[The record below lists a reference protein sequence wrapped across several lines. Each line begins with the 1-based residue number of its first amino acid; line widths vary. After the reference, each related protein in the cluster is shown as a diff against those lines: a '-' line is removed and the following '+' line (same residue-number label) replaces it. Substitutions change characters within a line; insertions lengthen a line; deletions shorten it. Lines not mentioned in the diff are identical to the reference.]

1 MRTRSESATA
11 DPMTF
16 DAPARV
22 IDARSASSANGVDAP
37 AARPRIVMLVA
48 NEFVHDTR
56 VYKEARS
63 LIEWGCD
70 VWVVAIARAGLPAR
84 ETQDGIEV
92 IRLTARAS
100 DIWRLG
106 VSLAVWWWRAALG
119 RMVPGEVRRA
129 SVPVDCRPGKD
140 GGAGATKN
148 GTAVHAAPRRRRSL
162 AARGYRATTQ
172 PIRKLAKKCRGK
184 ARSFGRRL
192 TPSATRVLALNYDFA
207 RQARALRPDVV
218 HAHDL
223 NTLLAGRM
231 VQRIDGTRL
240 VYDSHEL
247 FLERNIARKSRWRD
261 KLIWAPIERFC
272 IRHVDAAFSVAE
284 GICRHLA
291 KQYRIRKPH
300 LLRNVQPYEPPAPR
314 SRLLADDLGIAH
326 ERAIVLYPGAI
337 TINRGLEAMID
348 SAPMLDSAVYVVMGY
363 ARNAAY
369 MASLKA
375 RAEALGVLNKRVFF
389 RDAVPMN
396 EVVRYT
402 ASADLGIVPTQ
413 NVCLSYYY
421 ESSNKIFHCLMAGV
435 PLAMSD
441 HAEKRMIVEE
451 HGVGVLFDET
461 KPESIAA
468 AVNQALADRGAYDVM
483 RENCLNAA
491 RVLNW
496 ESEERRLRA
505 VYAELLGE
513 RAPAVPDFALAK
525 QAPLSIEVEATIA
538 VARHEP

>member
-1 MRTRSESATA
+1 MA

-16 DAPARV
+16 DAPARMR
-22 IDARSASSANGVDAP
+22 DPRCASSANGVDMP

-92 IRLTARAS
+92 IRLTARSS

-119 RMVPGEVRRA
+119 RMVPSEVRSA
-129 SVPVDCRPGKD
+129 SVPAACPPAKKD
-140 GGAGATKN
+140 GAGAAKN
-148 GTAVHAAPRRRRSL
+148 GAASCAPPTPKRRSL
-162 AARGYRATTQ
+162 VSRGYRKTTR
-172 PIRKLAKKCRGK
+172 PFRTLAKKCRGK

-314 SRLLADDLGIAH
+314 SRLLADELGIAH

-375 RAEALGVLNKRVFF
+375 RAEALGVLNKRVYF

-396 EVVRYT
+396 DVVRYT

-468 AVNQALADRGAYDVM
+468 GVNQALADRGAYDVM

-496 ESEERRLRA
+496 ESEERRLRT

-513 RAPAVPDFALAK
+513 RAPAVPEFALP
-525 QAPLSIEVEATIA
+525 QHVQPSIEVEATIA